1 MTLQDTSLPR
11 IGVYCMLAA
20 MLLISVN
27 DMLIKSLSGGYPL
40 HQLMAMRSL
49 IGIVLTF
56 GILQYEGGLALFR
69 TGRPGLHILRGLLI
83 VFANSSM
90 YAAIVAM
97 PLATANALYFV
108 APLFVTLL
116 SIPVLGEK
124 VGPRRFAAI
133 VVGFVGV
140 LVMMAPELVAGSG
153 GLGWVVILPVFA
165 AAGYGTMS
173 VLTRKLGAVSRASV
187 LSIHMQVAFLVISSI
202 MYIVAGD
209 GRFITPDS
217 SVSAQF
223 LLRAWVWPPAGDL
236 IYIVGLGFMSAA
248 IGYLVTQAYRFSPA
262 SIVAPFEYVLLIFA
276 LFWGWMVFG
285 EWPATTVFVGAAIV
299 IASGVY
305 VFLREGGQ
313 TATPRKVRL

>member
-1 MTLQDTSLPR
+1 MTAMPSFSPR
-11 IGVYCMLAA
+11 VGVYCMLAA
-20 MLLISVN
+20 MMLISVN
-27 DMLIKSLSGGYPL
+27 DMLIKSLSGDYPL

-56 GILQYEGGLALFR
+56 GILHYEGGLALFR

-133 VVGFVGV
+133 AVGFVGV
-140 LVMMAPELVAGSG
+140 LVMMAPELAAGSG

-187 LSIHMQVAFLVISSI
+187 LSIHMQVAFLVISAI
-202 MYIVAGD
+202 MYAAAGD

-217 SVSAQF
+217 SLSAQF
-223 LLRAWVWPPAGDL
+223 LLRAWVVPQSSDTVA
-236 IYIVGLGFMSAA
+236 IIGLGFMSAV
-248 IGYLVTQAYRFSPA
+248 IGYLITQAYRFSPA
-262 SIVAPFEYVLLIFA
+262 SVVAPFEYVLLIYA
-276 LFWGWMVFG
+276 LFWGWTVFG
-285 EWPATTVFVGAAIV
+285 EWPANTVFVGAAIV
-299 IASGVY
+299 TASGVY
-305 VFLREGGQ
+305 VFVREGRQ
-313 TATPRKVRL
+313 ATAPRKA

>member
-1 MTLQDTSLPR
+1 MTAMPSFSPR
-11 IGVYCMLAA
+11 VGVYCMLAA
-20 MLLISVN
+20 MMLISVN
-27 DMLIKSLSGGYPL
+27 DMLIKSLSGDYPL

-56 GILQYEGGLALFR
+56 GILHYEGGLALFR

-133 VVGFVGV
+133 AVGFVGV
-140 LVMMAPELVAGSG
+140 LVMMAPELAAGSG

-187 LSIHMQVAFLVISSI
+187 LSIHMQVAFLVISAI
-202 MYIVAGD
+202 MYAAAGD

-217 SVSAQF
+217 SLSAQF
-223 LLRAWVWPPAGDL
+223 LLRAWVVPQSSDTVA
-236 IYIVGLGFMSAA
+236 IIGLGFMSAV
-248 IGYLVTQAYRFSPA
+248 IGYLITQAYRFSPA
-262 SIVAPFEYVLLIFA
+262 SVVAPFEYVLLIYA
-276 LFWGWMVFG
+276 LFWGWTAFG
-285 EWPATTVFVGAAIV
+285 EWPANTVFVGAAIV
-299 IASGVY
+299 TASGVY
-305 VFLREGGQ
+305 VFVREGRQ
-313 TATPRKVRL
+313 ATAPRKA